1 MKFSWVVREPTCAMN
16 IIGILAADISIHSV
30 GKLWKKKKKRISVEQ
45 MEIESI
51 VFASVSRGFQ

>member
-1 MKFSWVVREPTCAMN
+1 MN

-30 GKLWKKKKKRISVEQ
+30 GKLWKKRISVEQ

>member
-1 MKFSWVVREPTCAMN
+1 MGGERAYMRNEYNRNFSRRY
-16 IIGILAADISIHSV
+16 IHSLGRKV
-30 GKLWKKKKKRISVEQ
+30 MKKKKKRISVEQ